1 MTTRRDWGHVLDR
14 AREIAES
21 YDTALTLRQ
30 LFYRLVSVQLIP
42 NDVYH
47 YKRLSEVTAEAR
59 RNGTFPALTDRTR
72 AITEY
77 QTFSSPADAIRYA
90 AQCYRIDRTEG
101 QDVALYLAVE
111 KDGMVAQLDDWFDR
125 FGLPILALKG
135 YASQSYADRV
145 ARHVYRQG
153 RPAVLIYAGDH
164 DPSGWDI
171 PRDFE
176 ARTRCWK
183 AVHRIALTPEQVA
196 EYNLPENPGKDTDS
210 RAEGFEARFGDLV
223 QVELDALDPDDL
235 RDLYAAAI
243 AEYWDESAH
252 DAALAREKAETEELQ
267 RIAGRMRGAKKRTG
281 PLATGPA
288 PTRQARSIPRS
299 LAATIRRWS

>member
-1 MTTRRDWGHVLDR
+1 MARRDWGQVLDR

-21 YDTALTLRQ
+21 YDTPLTLRQ

-59 RNGTFPALTDRTR
+59 RNGDFPALTDRTR
-72 AITEY
+72 DITEY
-77 QTFSSPADAIRYA
+77 RTFDSPADAIGYA
-90 AQCYRIDRTEG
+90 GRVYRRDRTEG

-111 KDGMVAQLDDWFDR
+111 KDGMVSQLDSWFDDH
-125 FGLPILALKG
+125 GLPILALKG

-145 ARHVYRQG
+145 ARHVGRQG

-171 PRDFE
+171 LRDFTD
-176 ARTRCWK
+176 RTDCWK
-183 AVHRIALTPEQVA
+183 AIHRIALDPEQV
-196 EYNLPENPGKDTDS
+196 ERYGLPESIGKESDS
-210 RAEGFEARFGDLV
+210 RANGFVERFGNLV

-243 AEYWDESAH
+243 ADYWDESAH
-252 DAALAREKAETEELQ
+252 ESALDREAEETEELE
-267 RIAGRMRGAKKRTG
+267 RIADRLT
-281 PLATGPA
+281 
-288 PTRQARSIPRS
+288 
-299 LAATIRRWS
+299 